1 MKFIETGLAGAL
13 VVELE
18 PFTDERGFFSRVF
31 CAREFEEHGL
41 NPTVAQ
47 CNIST
52 NEVKGTLR
60 GIHYQVAPATES
72 KFIRCTRGAVWDVII
87 DLRPDSPTYLQH
99 FGIEL
104 SADNRKSLFVPEM
117 FGHAYQTLTDD
128 TEVYYMVSQFY
139 APGHER
145 GIRHDDPAL
154 GIEWPLEVT
163 RISEKDRGWE
173 PFEPEA
179 TPES

>member
-1 MKFIETGLAGAL
+1 MKFEETGLEGA
-13 VVELE
+13 VVVDLE
-18 PFTDERGFFSRVF
+18 PFRDDRGFFARVF
-31 CAREFEEHGL
+31 CAREFQEHGI

-60 GIHYQVAPATES
+60 GMHYQIAPATET
-72 KFIRCTRGAVWDVII
+72 KFIRCTRGAIWDVIV

-99 FGIEL
+99 FAVEL

-117 FGHAYQTLTDD
+117 FGHGYQTLTDD
-128 TEVYYMVSQFY
+128 TEVYYMVSEFY

-145 GIRHDDPAL
+145 GIRHDDPTL

-163 RISEKDRGWE
+163 RISEKDRSWD
-173 PFEPEA
+173 PFQPEDR
-179 TPES
+179 SGS